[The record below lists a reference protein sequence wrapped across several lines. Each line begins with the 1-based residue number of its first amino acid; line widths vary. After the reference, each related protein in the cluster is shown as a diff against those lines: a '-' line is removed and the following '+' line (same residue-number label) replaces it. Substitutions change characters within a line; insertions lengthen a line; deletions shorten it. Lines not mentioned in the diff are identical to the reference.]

1 MLKIFKHYTSKTSLL
16 DDFMYYEN
24 RQKLLK
30 QEKSKLIKSYE
41 NPFILPR
48 IEPPRKLNVVLNL
61 PIKEDAKLE
70 KNDNESNLE
79 KAPISTY
86 QVLADKEVKATAEAS
101 DTFAATNKVEEES
114 GLLKIGS
121 LNINPKKAGLKP
133 LGGGGD
139 AAAAVNSRATA
150 PAPATETLTANPV
163 DVVTVGSMPV
173 KVNGFAN
180 SVGLMTVGTIPLD
193 AGALNINEAGLSENS
208 ISRKG

>member
-30 QEKSKLIKSYE
+30 QEKSRLLVKSYE
-41 NPFILPR
+41 NSFVLPR

-70 KNDNESNLE
+70 KNNNESNLE
-79 KAPISTY
+79 KAPISNN
-86 QVLADKEVKATAEAS
+86 QVLADKEVKETTQAS
-101 DTFAATNKVEEES
+101 YIYAATSKVEEGS
-114 GLLKIGS
+114 DLLKIGS
-121 LNINPKKAGLKP
+121 LSINSKNVGLKP
-133 LGGGGD
+133 VGGGGR
-139 AAAAVNSRATA
+139 AAAVNS
-150 PAPATETLTANPV
+150 PSPATETLTAKPV

-180 SVGLMTVGTIPLD
+180 SVGFMIVGTIPLD
-193 AGALNINEAGLSENS
+193 AGALNINEAGLSADS
-208 ISRKG
+208 ASRKG